1 MKIPQRRHGGTL
13 FIYLHVFFM
22 LEEVGSGHVYYN
34 FNGLGQMFGTD
45 LWILLRDSRSE
56 VSENQRQ
63 SHEFGPCGLSATF
76 CDGPLILNLRLIHA
90 HGGVKLT
97 STCI

>member
-1 MKIPQRRHGGTL
+1 MEVHCL
-13 FIYLHVFFM
+13 FIYMDFFIF
-22 LEEVGSGHVYYN
+22 EEVQSGHVYYN
-34 FNGLGQMFGTD
+34 CNGLGQMFGTD

-56 VSENQRQ
+56 VSENR
-63 SHEFGPCGLSATF
+63 GLGATF

-90 HGGVKLT
+90 HGGVRLT